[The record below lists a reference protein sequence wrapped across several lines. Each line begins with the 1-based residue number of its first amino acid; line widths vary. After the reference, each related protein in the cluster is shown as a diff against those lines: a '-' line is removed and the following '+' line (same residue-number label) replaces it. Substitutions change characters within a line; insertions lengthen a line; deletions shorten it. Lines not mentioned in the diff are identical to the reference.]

1 MGFGAVE
8 FRNLEA
14 SRLGR
19 FPRRGTKKNQK
30 KNEFLRHQAVAVTLK
45 LQQFTVTLCV
55 HRFCFENL
63 YKFFFK
69 SMLKDLEKRC
79 VLPLVN
85 IPG

>member
-1 MGFGAVE
+1 M
-8 FRNLEA
+8 
-14 SRLGR
+14 
-19 FPRRGTKKNQK
+19 
-30 KNEFLRHQAVAVTLK
+30 TLK

-55 HRFCFENL
+55 HRFCFENI

-79 VLPLVN
+79 ILPLVN